1 MFVVFV
7 LHTSRSVIDLMFTF
21 YARDVDAVDAVEN
34 YRQLIKPD
42 EYCALDAYLSLLVI
56 VARRLYTYYIPQV

>member
-1 MFVVFV
+1 M
-7 LHTSRSVIDLMFTF
+7 
-21 YARDVDAVDAVEN
+21 DAVDAVEN

-56 VARRLYTYYIPQV
+56 VARRLYNYYIPQV